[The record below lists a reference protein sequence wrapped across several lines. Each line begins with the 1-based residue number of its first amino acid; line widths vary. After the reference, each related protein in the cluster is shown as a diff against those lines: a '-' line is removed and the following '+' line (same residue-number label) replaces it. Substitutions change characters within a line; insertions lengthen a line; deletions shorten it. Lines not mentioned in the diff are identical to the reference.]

1 MSEQCT
7 VQENSARIISMAFV
21 INEVQAV
28 DVTTLGD
35 RVILG
40 YVLDASDR
48 ARVSDEAAVSDSPVI
63 VSMAR
68 IAASANHSVASIVT
82 AGSRARVRDTFLF
95 SSSVL
100 AVEQARASDALVM
113 EQPAVVITDRAR
125 ASASE
130 VLQAIVSLSHES
142 ARRIS
147 DAAFVFKDLTL
158 TDTLRAADRDFVL
171 RTVLVDEA
179 SRGLITASDDFS
191 TQRPDDLLVSLA
203 TLRSS
208 ADTILNGTLTVDSR
222 AQWSDRVLM
231 RDPSTQHLVL
241 GTESTAVSTWTGC
254 DFESLAQVGED
265 VLATGPDGL
274 YILDA
279 DDDDGTPI
287 NARVD
292 FASVGFGISQT
303 KRIDNLYIGY
313 SAEGRL
319 RLSLSVQESGGV
331 PAVFPLER
339 RPADTPRVTRVTP
352 GKGMVGRYWRMSL
365 QNEDGAA
372 FWINDA
378 EVDLAVSSRRI

>member
-21 INEVQAV
+21 VSDSV
-28 DVTTLGD
+28 VTDVTTLGD

-40 YVLDASDR
+40 YVLEASDR
-48 ARVSDEAAVSDSPVI
+48 ARVSDEAAVSDSPVL

-68 IAASANHSVASIVT
+68 IAATANHSVVSIVT

-100 AVEQARASDALVM
+100 AVEQARITDALVM
-113 EQPAVVITDRAR
+113 TQPPVIATDRVRAL
-125 ASASE
+125 ASAE
-130 VLQAIVSLSHES
+130 MQATVSMSHES
-142 ARRIS
+142 ARRVS
-147 DAAFVFKDLTL
+147 DVAFVFKDITL
-158 TDTLRAADRDFVL
+158 IDTLRAADTDFVL
-171 RTVLVDEA
+171 RTVMVDEA

-208 ADTILNGTLTVDSR
+208 ADTILNGSLTLDSR

-287 NARVD
+287 DARVD

-319 RLSLSVQESGGV
+319 RLSLAVQESGGV

-339 RPADTPRVTRVTP
+339 RSADTPRATRVTP

-378 EVDLAVSSRRI
+378 EVDLAVSTRRV

>member
-21 INEVQAV
+21 VSEPVV
-28 DVTTLGD
+28 TDVTTLGD

-40 YVLDASDR
+40 YVLEASDR
-48 ARVSDEAAVSDSPVI
+48 ARVSDEATVSDSPVI

-68 IAASANHSVASIVT
+68 IAATANHSVASIVT

-100 AVEQARASDALVM
+100 AVEQARITDALVM
-113 EQPAVVITDRAR
+113 TQPPVIATDRVRAL
-125 ASASE
+125 ASAE
-130 VLQAIVSLSHES
+130 MQATVSMSHES
-142 ARRIS
+142 ARRLG
-147 DAAFVFKDLTL
+147 DVAFVFKDITIS
-158 TDTLRAADRDFVL
+158 DSLRAADSGFVL

-208 ADTILNGTLTVDSR
+208 ADTILNGSLTLDSR
-222 AQWSDRVLM
+222 AQWSDRVMM

-287 NARVD
+287 DARVD

-319 RLSLSVQESGGV
+319 RLSLAVQESGGV

-339 RPADTPRVTRVTP
+339 RSADTPRATRVTP

-365 QNEDGAA
+365 QNEGGAA

>member
-21 INEVQAV
+21 VSEPVVV

-40 YVLDASDR
+40 YVLEASDR
-48 ARVSDEAAVSDSPVI
+48 ARASDEAAVSDSPVI

-68 IAASANHSVASIVT
+68 VAASANHSVASIVT
-82 AGSRARVRDTFLF
+82 AESRARARDTFLF

-100 AVEQARASDALVM
+100 AVEQARISDALVLS
-113 EQPAVVITDRAR
+113 QPPLVVSATAR
-125 ASASE
+125 ATASAA
-130 VLQAIVSLSHES
+130 LQAIVSMSHES
-142 ARRIS
+142 ARRVR
-147 DAAFVFKDLTL
+147 DEAFVFKDITL
-158 TDTLRAADRDFVL
+158 TDSLRATDSDFVL

-208 ADTILNGTLTVDSR
+208 ADTILNGSLTADSR
-222 AQWSDRVLM
+222 ALWSDRALM

-287 NARVD
+287 DARVD

-339 RPADTPRVTRVTP
+339 RPAGTPRATRVTP

-365 QNEDGAA
+365 QNEGGAA

-378 EVDLAVSSRRI
+378 EVDLAVSTRRV